1 MKIYT
6 KTGDTGQ
13 TGLIGGSRVWKNN
26 PRLEAYGTIDEL
38 NSFTGLLNTYQL
50 PEQVSDFL
58 QAIQH
63 HLFVIGSNLA
73 TDQEKTSLKTAS
85 IIEEQDIIDLELEID
100 RMEVELPTLTNF
112 ILPGGPAGGAV
123 AHVCRTITRRAE
135 RRIMDLI
142 QTNIDIDPLILKY
155 INRLSDYFFTLS
167 RYITVNKG
175 YEEILWKK
183 KI

>member
-6 KTGDTGQ
+6 KTGDGGQ

-38 NSFTGLLNTYQL
+38 NAFTGLLSTHKL

-58 QAIQH
+58 QGIQH

-73 TDQEKTSLKTAS
+73 TDQQKVSLKPAS
-85 IIEEQDIIDLELEID
+85 IVEEQDIVLLEKEID
-100 RMEVELPTLTNF
+100 RMEASLPQLTNF
-112 ILPGGPAGGAV
+112 VLPGGTSGGAV
-123 AHVCRTITRRAE
+123 AHICRTITRRAE

-142 QTNIDIDPLILKY
+142 QTQVEIDPHILKY
-155 INRLSDYFFTLS
+155 VNRLSDYFFTLS
-167 RYITVNKG
+167 RYITVSEG
-175 YEEILWKK
+175 YKEILWKK

>member
-6 KTGDTGQ
+6 KTGDKGQ
-13 TGLIGGSRVWKNN
+13 TGLIGGSRVSKNN

-38 NSFTGLLNTYQL
+38 NSFIGILNTHQL
-50 PEQVSDFL
+50 PEQTTDFL
-58 QAIQH
+58 QSIQH

-73 TDQEKTSLKTAS
+73 TDQQRTTLKSAS
-85 IIEEQDIIDLELEID
+85 IVEEQDIVELENEID
-100 RMEVELPTLTNF
+100 RMEATLPKLTNF
-112 ILPGGPAGGAV
+112 ILPGGAAGGAF

-135 RRIMDLI
+135 RRILDLI
-142 QTNIDIDPLILKY
+142 QTDIEIDPLILKY

-167 RYITVNKG
+167 RYITVNEG

-183 KI
+183 KK